1 MTNLYDEFCRHAT
14 TRPNA
19 VAVHDRGRDYTYEE
33 LWERSERLAGW
44 LQNAGLR
51 EGDRL
56 ALLLPNCVEYVISY
70 LAAFRSGVIVVA
82 LNPQTTPHELAT
94 LLAHAEPAILVAHT
108 TTAETLSKALFER
121 PPVSLSHVLGVGEHP
136 GTSWDVSFPVIPFSE
151 ASAPHSKVVHADVAQ
166 IIYTSGTTGRPKG
179 VVLSHRNLL
188 ANCRSIVSY
197 LGLTSRDSALVVLPF
212 FYSYGNSLLFTHLAV
227 GAKLVLTRDFVFW
240 NAILDGLEHHAVTG
254 FSGVPSTFALLLSKS
269 NIRQRRF
276 PSLRYL
282 TCAGG
287 ALPATYVAELRRAV
301 PHAQLF
307 LMYGQ
312 TEATARLSTLLPED
326 LDRKPGSI
334 GRGIPGVTL
343 QVLNEQGQPAPPGE
357 IGEIV
362 ASGENVMLG
371 YWRDD
376 VATLRVLRADGLH
389 TGDLGYRDEEGFIY
403 LVGRV
408 DDQIKCGA
416 YRINPQEIED
426 VLVELPGVL
435 EAAVVGVK
443 DEIWGEIPVAFL
455 ATADQTPQMLEQAR
469 EHCRLRLPR
478 YKQPHLY
485 QAVDKLPRTAS
496 GKIQRAALRSH
507 VIPEPAG
514 HPQQALCRTAWH
526 NTDNGRKT

>member
-1 MTNLYDEFCRHAT
+1 MTNLYNEFSFRAKGC
-14 TRPNA
+14 PNA
-19 VAVHDRGRDYTYEE
+19 VAVHDRGRDYSYGE
-33 LWERSERLAGW
+33 LLERSERLAGW
-44 LQNAGLR
+44 LHQQGVR

-56 ALLLPNCVEYVISY
+56 ALLLPNCIEYVISY
-70 LAAFRSGVIVVA
+70 LAAFRSGLIVVA
-82 LNPQTTPHELAT
+82 LNPQTTPRELAT
-94 LLAHAEPAILVAHT
+94 LLAHAEPALLVAHS
-108 TTAETLSKALFER
+108 TTAATLSTALGER
-121 PPVSLSHVLGVGEHP
+121 PPASLKCVLSVGESP
-136 GTSWDVSFPVIPFSE
+136 GTSWNVTPPVIPFPE
-151 ASAPHSKVVHADVAQ
+151 AAAPRCEIAHADVAQ

-188 ANCRSIVSY
+188 ANCRSIVKY
-197 LGLTSRDSALVVLPF
+197 LSLTSRDSTLVVLPF

-227 GAKLVLTRDFVFW
+227 GGRLVLTRDFVFW
-240 NAILDGLEHHAVTG
+240 NAVLDSLEHHAVTG

-269 NIRQRRF
+269 NIRQRRLL
-276 PSLRYL
+276 SLRYL

-287 ALPATYVAELRRAV
+287 ALPATYVAELRRTV

-343 QVLNEQGQPAPPGE
+343 RVLNEQGQPAPPGE

-362 ASGENVMLG
+362 ASGENIMVG

-376 VATLRVLRADGLH
+376 VATRRVLREDGLH

-403 LVGRV
+403 LVGRM

-426 VLVELPGVL
+426 VLAELPGVV
-435 EAAVVGVK
+435 EAAVVGLK

-455 ATADQTPQMLEQAR
+455 ATTDPTHQMLEQAR
-469 EHCRLRLPR
+469 EHCRRRLPR

-485 QAVDKLPRTAS
+485 QAVDRLPRTAS
-496 GKIQRAALRSH
+496 GKIQRAALRSF
-507 VIPEPAG
+507 VIHEPADNSR
-514 HPQQALCRTAWH
+514 HAPCRAAWH
-526 NTDNGRKT
+526 DTGAGWNG

>member
-1 MTNLYDEFCRHAT
+1 MTNLYDEFCHHAT
-14 TRPNA
+14 TQPDA
-19 VAVHDRGRDYTYEE
+19 VAVHDRGQDYRYGE
-33 LWERSERLAGW
+33 LLERSERLAGW
-44 LQNAGLR
+44 LQKQGLR

-70 LAAFRSGVIVVA
+70 LAAFRSGAIVVA
-82 LNPQTTPHELAT
+82 LNPQTTPHELAA
-94 LLAHAEPAILVAHT
+94 LLAHAEPAMLVAHSM
-108 TTAETLSKALFER
+108 TAETLSKALEEH
-121 PPVSLSHVLGVGEHP
+121 PLASLRYLLGVGEPP
-136 GTSWDVSFPVIPFSE
+136 GTSWQASLPVIPFPEAAAPRSE
-151 ASAPHSKVVHADVAQ
+151 VVHADVAQ

-197 LGLTSRDSALVVLPF
+197 LKLTSRDSTLVVLPF

-240 NAILDGLEHHAVTG
+240 NAVLDSLEHHAVTG
-254 FSGVPSTFALLLSKS
+254 FSGVPSTFALLLNKS
-269 NIRQRRF
+269 NIRHRRL
-276 PSLRYL
+276 PNLRYL

-301 PHAQLF
+301 PHAQLY

-312 TEATARLSTLLPED
+312 TEATARLSTLLPDD
-326 LDRKPGSI
+326 LERKPGSI

-343 QVLNEQGQPAPPGE
+343 QVLNEQGQPAPPGV

-362 ASGENVMLG
+362 ASGENIMRG

-376 VATLRVLRADGLH
+376 IATRRVLREDGLH

-416 YRINPQEIED
+416 YRINPQEIEE

-455 ATADQTPQMLEQAR
+455 ATTDPTHQMLEQAR

-485 QAVDKLPRTAS
+485 RAVDKLPRTAS

-507 VIPEPAG
+507 IIPESAG
-514 HPQQALCRTAWH
+514 NSGYARCRTAWH
-526 NTDNGRKT
+526 DTGVGRNG